1 MLKEKRNKKNEWL
14 CYLTHERSYCAIK
27 RLTRKKLIRAFFWEE
42 ELSNYSCLLILSDA
56 KEITVIVFPRLQTP
70 THSLSL
76 SLFLSLSHQLSQM
89 YTHVRMH
96 KHTHKLQHSHT
107 HTQTRTKSSLQTI
120 SEMVYLLC
128 VTSKSD
134 QTLFPFPQPSI
145 HLTIKCCLSRNI
157 FLHVR
162 SNILCFFI
170 RPSSICSTDD
180 DNVTYVKSPLGVIRR
195 PFSLPVTPEFENNV
209 PAAPGGVS

>member
-14 CYLTHERSYCAIK
+14 CYLTHERSYCAI
-27 RLTRKKLIRAFFWEE
+27 RRVTRKKLIRAFFWEE

-76 SLFLSLSHQLSQM
+76 SRSLSLSLALSLSFYLSLSHQLSQM

-107 HTQTRTKSSLQTI
+107 HKQTRTKSSLQTI

-145 HLTIKCCLSRNI
+145 LQ
-157 FLHVR
+157 
-162 SNILCFFI
+162 SNVAWVET
-170 RPSSICSTDD
+170 SSFKSEAAYFAFS
-180 DNVTYVKSPLGVIRR
+180 YVLLAFVQQM
-195 PFSLPVTPEFENNV
+195 T
-209 PAAPGGVS
+209 ATT

>member
-27 RLTRKKLIRAFFWEE
+27 RLIRKKLIRAFFWEG

-70 THSLSL
+70 THPLSL
-76 SLFLSLSHQLSQM
+76 SLSLSHQLSQM

-145 HLTIKCCLSRNI
+145 LQ
-157 FLHVR
+157 
-162 SNILCFFI
+162 SNVAWVET
-170 RPSSICSTDD
+170 SSFMSEA
-180 DNVTYVKSPLGVIRR
+180 TYYA
-195 PFSLPVTPEFENNV
+195 FSYVLLAFVQQMTTT
-209 PAAPGGVS
+209 